1 VADILTADDV
11 AAPEMGNASLGQA
24 SEFAGRMARRSNYES
39 TTTALAKSLVKG
51 VGHVTN
57 NGVPLNEATHNR
69 DILSKSHQ
77 AIMDVRAATYEGAWE
92 TENVMGRISPD
103 FWAQRETG
111 GIRSMATRD
120 SMMRKAMSAE
130 VQKSFTATNMG
141 TAGVPYG
148 LVPFDLLAPSRLIYP
163 VYTLFRNKFPRPAGQ
178 GSSRQVY
185 GLLGISGSQTGGQG
199 VIDISIPEL
208 VTSGGSLTTTATWP
222 LNIPKTGT
230 QTEYKLNVPYRFFGL
245 SESLSWLAQFES
257 QGFEDIS
264 ALANL
269 VLLQEMML
277 GEEYQMI
284 AGSSQNL
291 ATPGTPVVTVRTAG
305 SNETAITG
313 FTTNIAV
320 RVTALNYFGE
330 SITSASASAVAIAAG
345 QVADITITAVPGAQ
359 QYNIYA
365 GTNTPGNTNTN
376 YWLMAGTSVQAGVTY
391 QGTQTANS
399 VGGIR
404 FTLQG
409 AVATSTNAS
418 GPGSNTTNINPPT
431 TDTGTGSSNRME
443 GLIPTLTGLSATGSG
458 PYSNVGFG
466 GSAGVWKG
474 GYVNS
479 SVGTHLSTNA
489 IFTALDAMWENNG
502 MNNVSP
508 GVYKADPSE
517 IVADG
522 GDLMRLAND
531 MLLQGNSLNYLL
543 NISQDQISGI
553 RAGAAVAEFVN
564 PVTRSTVKLT
574 VHPWMSQGTAL
585 LMSYQLPQTWS
596 HVDNAWE
603 MTVVQD
609 YCSVA
614 WPVIDATFRY
624 SIFLLGTMVA
634 HAPFYS
640 GILQGLQVSDIT
652 PFS

>member
-1 VADILTADDV
+1 VADILTGEELG
-11 AAPEMGNASLGQA
+11 APTMGNTGVGAVNAQMASA
-24 SEFAGRMARRSNYES
+24 ARRTDYE
-39 TTTALAKSLVKG
+39 ALFQTKAKDLVKG

-57 NGVPLNEATHNR
+57 NGVPLSEGANSGEILTKAT
-69 DILSKSHQ
+69 Q
-77 AIMDVRAATYEGAWE
+77 AAIDVRTATMQGVRDADA
-92 TENVMGRISPD
+92 VMASMSRD
-103 FWAQRETG
+103 FVQDRNF
-111 GIRSMATRD
+111 
-120 SMMRKAMSAE
+120 SAIAYQLKNSSQ
-130 VQKSFTATNMG
+130 VNKSFTATNLGLNG
-141 TAGVPYG
+141 TPYG

-178 GSSRQVY
+178 GASRQVY
-185 GLLGISGSQTGGQG
+185 GLIGVSGSQTGGQG
-199 VIDISIPEL
+199 IVDISMPEL
-208 VTSGGSLTTTATWP
+208 VSSSVTGSFGGSSGNWP
-222 LNIPKTGT
+222 LNIPKTGS

-245 SESLSWLAQFES
+245 TEALSWLAQFEG

-277 GEEYQMI
+277 GEEYQLM

-291 ATPGTPVVTVRTAG
+291 PTPAAPTISVRNAG

-313 FTTNIAV
+313 YTTNV
-320 RVTALNYFGE
+320 NVKVTALNFFGE
-330 SITSASASAVAIAAG
+330 TAVSGAPSAATIVAG
-345 QVADITITAVPGAQ
+345 QVCDVTISPVAGAQ
-359 QYNIYA
+359 QYNIYMTTNA
-365 GTNTPGNTNTN
+365 GT
-376 YWLMAGTSVQAGVTY
+376 YYLQAGTSVQSGTTY
-391 QGTQTANS
+391 SGTQTANS
-399 VGGIR
+399 VGGLR
-404 FTLQG
+404 FTIQG
-409 AVATSTNAS
+409 AVATATNAS
-418 GPGSNTTNINPPT
+418 GPGTATTNITPPT
-431 TDTGTGSSNRME
+431 TDSGTGGSNRME
-443 GLIPTLTGLSATGSG
+443 GLIPVLSGLSATGAG
-458 PYSNVGFG
+458 PYSNVGFAA
-466 GSAGVWKG
+466 SNVWKG
-474 GYVNS
+474 GYVNQ

-489 IFTALDAMWENNG
+489 IFTALDALWENNG
-502 MNNVSP
+502 LNNVSP

-609 YCSVA
+609 YVSVA

-624 SIFLLGTMVA
+624 SIFLLGSLVA
-634 HAPFYS
+634 HAPMYS
-640 GILQGLQVSDIT
+640 GILQGLQVNDVT
-652 PFS
+652 PYS

>member
-1 VADILTADDV
+1 VADILTGTEEV
-11 AAPEMGNASLGQA
+11 SAPTMGAGAPVGAVNAQM
-24 SEFAGRMARRSNYES
+24 AGAARRTEYEALF
-39 TTTALAKSLVKG
+39 TTKAKDLVKG

-57 NGVPLNEATHNR
+57 GGVPLTEGRHSGEILTKAT
-69 DILSKSHQ
+69 Q
-77 AIMDVRAATYEGAWE
+77 AALDVRTATMRG
-92 TENVMGRISPD
+92 
-103 FWAQRETG
+103 
-111 GIRSMATRD
+111 TRD
-120 SMMRKAMSAE
+120 SDAVLDTMATDFLQHRSFAPMAYQLKQSA
-130 VQKSFTATNMG
+130 QLNKSFTAGNLG
-141 TAGVPYG
+141 SAGVPYG

-178 GSSRQVY
+178 GAARQVY

-199 VIDISIPEL
+199 IVDISMPEL
-208 VTSGGSLTTTATWP
+208 VQSTNNVISGSSANWP
-222 LNIPKTGT
+222 INLPKTGS
-230 QTEYKLNVPYRFFGL
+230 QTEYKLSVPYRFFGL
-245 SESLSWLAQFES
+245 TESLSWLAQFEG

-277 GEEYQMI
+277 GEEYQLL

-291 ATPGTPVVTVRTAG
+291 ATPGTPTVSVRNAG

-330 SITSASASAVAIAAG
+330 SVTSASSSAVAIAAG
-345 QVADITITAVPGAQ
+345 QVADVTLVAVPGAQ
-359 QYNIYA
+359 QYNVYV

-376 YWLMAGTSVQAGVTY
+376 YWLQIGTTVQAGVTTA
-391 QGTQTANS
+391 GTQTANA

-404 FTLQG
+404 VTIQG
-409 AVATSTNAS
+409 ALATA
-418 GPGSNTTNINPPT
+418 GAHPVT
-431 TDTGTGSSNRME
+431 TDTGTGGSNRME
-443 GLIPTLTGLSATGSG
+443 GLIPTLSGLSATGSG
-458 PYSNVGFG
+458 PYANVGFQ
-466 GSAGVWKG
+466 SSNVWQG
-474 GYVNS
+474 GYINQ

-489 IFTALDAMWENNG
+489 IFTALDALWEANG
-502 MNNVSP
+502 LNNVAP

-603 MTVVQD
+603 MTCVQD
-609 YCSVA
+609 YVSVNA
-614 WPVIDATFRY
+614 VY
-624 SIFLLGTMVA
+624 SLN
-634 HAPFYS
+634 
-640 GILQGLQVSDIT
+640 
-652 PFS
+652 

>member
-1 VADILTADDV
+1 MADILTGTEEV
-11 AAPEMGNASLGQA
+11 SAPAMGAGAPVGAVNAQM
-24 SEFAGRMARRSNYES
+24 AGAARRTEYEALF
-39 TTTALAKSLVKG
+39 TTKAKDLVKG

-57 NGVPLNEATHNR
+57 GGVPLTEGRHSGEIMTKAT
-69 DILSKSHQ
+69 Q
-77 AIMDVRAATYEGAWE
+77 AALDVRTATMRGTRNSDAVLDHLS
-92 TENVMGRISPD
+92 TD
-103 FWAQRETG
+103 FLQHRSFAPMAYQLKQSAQLN
-111 GIRSMATRD
+111 
-120 SMMRKAMSAE
+120 
-130 VQKSFTATNMG
+130 KSFTAGNLG
-141 TAGVPYG
+141 SAGVPYG

-178 GSSRQVY
+178 GAARQVY

-199 VIDISIPEL
+199 IVDISMPEL
-208 VTSGGSLTTTATWP
+208 VQSTNNVISGSSANWP
-222 LNIPKTGT
+222 INLPKTGS
-230 QTEYKLNVPYRFFGL
+230 QTEYKLSVPYRFFGL
-245 SESLSWLAQFES
+245 TESLSWLAQFEG

-277 GEEYQMI
+277 GEEYQLL

-291 ATPGTPVVTVRTAG
+291 ATPGTPTVAVRNAG
-305 SNETAITG
+305 SNESAITG
-313 FTTNIAV
+313 FTTNIQV

-330 SITSASASAVAIAAG
+330 SVTSASSSSQNIAAG
-345 QVADITITAVPGAQ
+345 QVADVTIVPVPGAQ
-359 QYNIYA
+359 QYNIYV
-365 GTNTPGNTNTN
+365 GTNTAGNTNTN
-376 YWLMAGTSVQAGVTY
+376 YWLQIGTTVQAGVTTA
-391 QGTQTANS
+391 GTQSANA
-399 VGGIR
+399 VGGLRVTI
-404 FTLQG
+404 QG
-409 AVATSTNAS
+409 ALATA
-418 GPGSNTTNINPPT
+418 GAHPVT
-431 TDTGTGSSNRME
+431 TDTGTGGSNRME
-443 GLIPTLTGLSATGSG
+443 GLIPTLSGLSATGSG
-458 PYSNVGFG
+458 PYSNVGFQ
-466 GSAGVWKG
+466 SSNVWQG
-474 GYVNS
+474 GYINQ

-489 IFTALDAMWENNG
+489 IFTALDALWEANG
-502 MNNVSP
+502 LNNVAP

-609 YCSVA
+609 YISVA

-624 SIFLLGTMVA
+624 SIFLLGALVA
-634 HAPFYS
+634 HAPMYS
-640 GILQGLQVSDIT
+640 GILQGLQVSDVT
-652 PFS
+652 PYS

>member
-1 VADILTADDV
+1 MADILSAEE
-11 AAPEMGNASLGQA
+11 AAPQMGNAGLGGVQA
-24 SEFAGRMARRSNYES
+24 ANAATARRSSYEGMFTS
-39 TTTALAKSLVKG
+39 KAKTLVKG
-51 VGHVTN
+51 AGHVSN
-57 NGVPLNEATHNR
+57 GGVPLNDVDHSGQ
-69 DILSKSHQ
+69 ILTKAHQ
-77 AIMDVRAATYEGAWE
+77 AILNTRTSTVQGTWD
-92 TENVMGRISPD
+92 TENVVNGIAPE
-103 FWAQRETG
+103 FWAQRGAPLKSQAITDAN
-111 GIRSMATRD
+111 IR
-120 SMMRKAMSAE
+120 
-130 VQKSFTATNMG
+130 KSFTAGNLG
-141 TAGVPYG
+141 YSGVPYG
-148 LVPFDLLAPSRLIYP
+148 LVPYDLLAPSRLIYP

-178 GSSRQVY
+178 GAAREVR

-199 VIDISIPEL
+199 ILDISTTEL
-208 VTSGGSLTTTATWP
+208 VGSNKNFTAQGNWP
-222 LNIPKTGT
+222 LNIPQSGS
-230 QTEYKLNVPYRFFGL
+230 QTEYKLTVPYRFFGL
-245 SESLSWLAQFES
+245 SESLTWLAQFES

-291 ATPGTPVVTVRTAG
+291 AAPAAPTLTARTAG
-305 SNETAITG
+305 ANETALTG
-313 FTTNIAV
+313 YTSSVAV
-320 RVTALNYFGE
+320 KVTALNYFGE
-330 SITSASASAVAIAAG
+330 SLVSAASSNTTVSAG
-345 QVADITITAVPGAQ
+345 QVVDVTISPVAGAQ
-359 QYNIYA
+359 QYNFYVQNN
-365 GTNTPGNTNTN
+365 NTGS
-376 YWLMAGTSVQAGVTY
+376 YYLQAGTSVQAGVSY
-391 QGTQTANS
+391 AGNQTANS
-399 VGGIR
+399 VGGLR

-409 AVATSTNAS
+409 AIALSTNSVAA
-418 GPGSNTTNINPPT
+418 PT
-431 TDTGTGSSNRME
+431 VDSGTGGSNRME

-458 PYSNVGFG
+458 PYSNVGFE
-466 GSAGVWKG
+466 SSNVWKG
-474 GYVNS
+474 GYVNQ

-489 IFTALDAMWENNG
+489 IFTALDALWENNG

-531 MLLQGNSLNYLL
+531 MLLQGNALNYLL

-574 VHPWMSQGTAL
+574 VHPWLSQGTAL

-609 YCSVA
+609 YVSVA

-624 SIFLLGTMVA
+624 SIFLLGTLIA

-640 GILQGLQVSDIT
+640 GILQGLQVSDVT
-652 PFS
+652 PYS

>member
-1 VADILTADDV
+1 MADILTDELGT
-11 AAPEMGNASLGQA
+11 PQMGTGSPVGAVNSQMAQA
-24 SEFAGRMARRSNYES
+24 ARRTDYEALF
-39 TTTALAKSLVKG
+39 TTKAKDLVKG

-57 NGVPLNEATHNR
+57 NGVPLNEGSHAGEILTKAT
-69 DILSKSHQ
+69 Q
-77 AIMDVRAATYEGAWE
+77 AALDVRSSTMLGSRDPD
-92 TENVMGRISPD
+92 TVMAGMSTD
-103 FWAQRETG
+103 FMQH
-111 GIRSMATRD
+111 RSFAPIAYQLKR
-120 SMMRKAMSAE
+120 SAD
-130 VQKSFTATNMG
+130 VQKSFTAGNLGLAG
-141 TAGVPYG
+141 TPYG

-178 GSSRQVY
+178 GASRQVY
-185 GLLGISGSQTGGQG
+185 GLIGISGSQTGGQG
-199 VIDISIPEL
+199 IVDISMPEL
-208 VTSGGSLTTTATWP
+208 VQSGGSLASTAWP
-222 LNIPKTGT
+222 LNLPKTGS
-230 QTEYKLNVPYRFFGL
+230 QTEYKLQVPYRFFGL
-245 SESLSWLAQFES
+245 TESLSWLAQFEG
-257 QGFEDIS
+257 QGFEDVS

-277 GEEYQMI
+277 GEEYQLM

-291 ATPGTPVVTVRTAG
+291 PTPAAPTISVRNAG
-305 SNETAITG
+305 SNESAITG
-313 FTTNIAV
+313 FTTNV
-320 RVTALNYFGE
+320 NVKVTALNFFGE
-330 SITSASASAVAIAAG
+330 SVASSAPSAAAISAG
-345 QVADITITAVPGAQ
+345 QVCDVTIAPVAGAQ
-359 QYNIYA
+359 QYNLYVTTNA
-365 GTNTPGNTNTN
+365 GT
-376 YWLMAGTSVQAGVTY
+376 YFLMAGTSVQSGTGTAGTTTF
-391 QGTQTANS
+391 QGNQTANA

-409 AVATSTNAS
+409 AL
-418 GPGSNTTNINPPT
+418 PT
-431 TDTGTGSSNRME
+431 TGAQPMTVDTGTGGSNRME
-443 GLIPTLTGLSATGSG
+443 GLIPVLSGLSATGSG
-458 PYSNVGFG
+458 PYSNVGFTSSG
-466 GSAGVWKG
+466 NVWKG
-474 GYVNS
+474 GYVNQ

-489 IFTALDAMWENNG
+489 IFTALDALWENNG
-502 MNNVSP
+502 LNNVAP

-609 YCSVA
+609 YISVA

-624 SIFLLGTMVA
+624 SIFLLGSLVA
-634 HAPFYS
+634 HAPMYS
-640 GILQGLQVSDIT
+640 GILQGLQVSDVT
-652 PFS
+652 PYS

>member
-1 VADILTADDV
+1 MADILTGEELG
-11 AAPEMGNASLGQA
+11 APTMGNTGVGAVNAQMA
-24 SEFAGRMARRSNYES
+24 NAARRTDYE
-39 TTTALAKSLVKG
+39 ALFQTKAKDLVKG
-51 VGHVTN
+51 VGHITN
-57 NGVPLNEATHNR
+57 NGIPLSEGTNSGEILTKAT
-69 DILSKSHQ
+69 Q
-77 AIMDVRAATYEGAWE
+77 AAIDVRTATAQGVRDAD
-92 TENVMGRISPD
+92 TVMNRMSKD
-103 FWAQRETG
+103 FLQDRNFAGIAYQLKNSAQ
-111 GIRSMATRD
+111 
-120 SMMRKAMSAE
+120 
-130 VQKSFTATNMG
+130 VNKSFTATNLGLNG
-141 TAGVPYG
+141 TPYG

-178 GSSRQVY
+178 GASRQVY
-185 GLLGISGSQTGGQG
+185 GLIGVSGSQTGGQG
-199 VIDISIPEL
+199 IVDISMPEL
-208 VTSGGSLTTTATWP
+208 VSSSVTGSFGGSSGNWP
-222 LNIPKTGT
+222 LNIPKTGS

-245 SESLSWLAQFES
+245 TEALSWLAQFEG

-277 GEEYQMI
+277 GEEYQMM

-291 ATPGTPVVTVRTAG
+291 PTPAAVTATARTAG

-313 FTTNIAV
+313 YNTNV
-320 RVTALNYFGE
+320 NFKVTALNFFGE
-330 SITSASASAVAIAAG
+330 TAVSAAIGTAVAISAG
-345 QVADITITAVPGAQ
+345 QVVDITISPVPGAQ
-359 QYNIYA
+359 QYNIYMTTNA
-365 GTNTPGNTNTN
+365 GT
-376 YWLMAGTSVQAGVTY
+376 YYLLAGTSVQSGTTY
-391 QGTQTANS
+391 QGTWTANS
-399 VGGIR
+399 VGGLR
-404 FTLQG
+404 FTAQG
-409 AVATSTNAS
+409 PVATSTNGGGLA
-418 GPGSNTTNINPPT
+418 GNGTATNITPPT
-431 TDTGTGSSNRME
+431 TDSGTGGSNRME
-443 GLIPTLTGLSATGSG
+443 GLIPVLSGLSATGAG
-458 PYSNVGFG
+458 PYSNVGFT
-466 GSAGVWKG
+466 GSNVWKG
-474 GYVNS
+474 GYVNQ

-489 IFTALDAMWENNG
+489 IFTALDALWENNG
-502 MNNVSP
+502 LNNVSP

-609 YCSVA
+609 YISVA

-624 SIFLLGTMVA
+624 SVFLLGTLVA
-634 HAPFYS
+634 HAPMYS
-640 GILQGLQVSDIT
+640 GILQGLQVNDVT
-652 PFS
+652 PFSL

>member
-1 VADILTADDV
+1 MADIVSGEEL
-11 AAPEMGNASLGQA
+11 AAPAMGAGAPVGQVNEQMGYA
-24 SEFAGRMARRSNYES
+24 ARRTDYE
-39 TTTALAKSLVKG
+39 ALFQTKAKDLVKG
-51 VGHVTN
+51 VGHITN
-57 NGVPLNEATHNR
+57 KGIPLNESTHSGEILTKAT
-69 DILSKSHQ
+69 Q
-77 AIMDVRAATYEGAWE
+77 AALDVRTATLQG
-92 TENVMGRISPD
+92 
-103 FWAQRETG
+103 
-111 GIRSMATRD
+111 TRNAD
-120 SMMRKAMSAE
+120 EVLNAMSPQFTGHRSFAPTFY
-130 VQKSFTATNMG
+130 QLKNSAKLNKSFTAGNLG
-141 TAGVPYG
+141 LNGVPYG

-178 GSSRQVY
+178 GASRQVY
-185 GLLGISGSQTGGQG
+185 GLLGVSGSQTGGQG
-199 VIDISIPEL
+199 IVDISMPEL
-208 VTSGGSLTTTATWP
+208 VGGGPNFNTQGNWP
-222 LNIPKTGT
+222 LQLPKTGS

-245 SESLSWLAQFES
+245 TEGLSWLAQFEG

-277 GEEYQMI
+277 GEEYQML

-291 ATPGTPVVTVRTAG
+291 SAPGTPTTTARVAG
-305 SNETAITG
+305 SNETAISTSPSH
-313 FTTNIAV
+313 FAV
-320 RVTALNYFGE
+320 IVTALNYFGE
-330 SITSASASAVAIAAG
+330 SIGSVHST
-345 QVADITITAVPGAQ
+345 DITTVTTSQVVDVTIAPVAGAQ
-359 QYNIYA
+359 QYNIYVSTTSGFA
-365 GTNTPGNTNTN
+365 NNTF
-376 YWLMAGTSVQAGVTY
+376 WLQAGTSVQSGTGTAGGTVY
-391 QGTQTANS
+391 QGTQTANA
-399 VGGIR
+399 VGGLRI
-404 FTLQG
+404 TIQG
-409 AVATSTNAS
+409 VLATATAN
-418 GPGSNTTNINPPT
+418 PT
-431 TDTGTGSSNRME
+431 TVDTGTGGNNRME
-443 GLIPTLTGLSATGSG
+443 GLIPTLTGLSSTGSG
-458 PYSNVGFG
+458 PYANVGFE
-466 GSAGVWKG
+466 SSNVWKG
-474 GYVNS
+474 GYVNQ

-609 YCSVA
+609 YVSVA

-624 SIFLLGTMVA
+624 SIFLLGSLVA

-640 GILQGLQVSDIT
+640 GILQGLQVSDVT
-652 PFS
+652 PYS

>member
-1 VADILTADDV
+1 MADILTEDV
-11 AAPEMGNASLGQA
+11 GTPQMGAGAPVGAVNAQMGQA
-24 SEFAGRMARRSNYES
+24 ARRTDYES
-39 TTTALAKSLVKG
+39 LFMTKSKDLVKG

-57 NGVPLNEATHNR
+57 KGVPLSDAYNAGEILTKAT
-69 DILSKSHQ
+69 Q
-77 AIMDVRAATYEGAWE
+77 AALDVRTATMRGVRD
-92 TENVMGRISPD
+92 TDSVMAGISQD
-103 FWAQRETG
+103 F
-111 GIRSMATRD
+111 
-120 SMMRKAMSAE
+120 MSNPRFAP
-130 VQKSFTATNMG
+130 VSYQLKQSSLLNKSFTAGNQG
-141 TAGVPYG
+141 LAGVPYG

-178 GSSRQVY
+178 GASRQVY

-199 VIDISIPEL
+199 IVDISMPEL
-208 VTSGGSLTTTATWP
+208 IGAAPTSFGGNRNNWP
-222 LNIPKTGT
+222 LQLPSTGS
-230 QTEYKLNVPYRFFGL
+230 QTEFKLNVPYRFFGL
-245 SESLSWLAQFES
+245 TESLSWLAQFEG

-277 GEEYQMI
+277 GEEYQMM

-291 ATPGTPVVTVRTAG
+291 PTPPQVTVAFRTPG
-305 SNETAITG
+305 SNETAMTG
-313 FTTNIAV
+313 GTAGHFGVT
-320 RVTALNYFGE
+320 VTALNYFGE
-330 SITSASASAVAIAAG
+330 TIGSAISADTTTSRTPG
-345 QVADITITAVPGAQ
+345 FVADVTITPVAGAQ
-359 QYNIYA
+359 QYNIYVSTNATVSIATAYLQA
-365 GTNTPGNTNTN
+365 GTT
-376 YWLMAGTSVQAGVTY
+376 VQAGVTS
-391 QGTQTANS
+391 QGLQTANA

-404 FTLQG
+404 FTVQG
-409 AVATSTNAS
+409 ALAS
-418 GPGSNTTNINPPT
+418 IALPIPPT
-431 TDTGTGSSNRME
+431 ADTGTGGPNRME
-443 GLIPTLTGLSATGSG
+443 GLIPTLSGLSATGSG
-458 PYSNVGFG
+458 PYTNVGFE
-466 GSAGVWKG
+466 SSNVWKG
-474 GYVNS
+474 GYVNQG
-479 SVGTHLSTNA
+479 VGTHLSTNA
-489 IFTALDAMWENNG
+489 IFTALDALWENNG
-502 MNNVSP
+502 LNNVAP

-609 YCSVA
+609 YISVA

-624 SIFLLGTMVA
+624 SIFLLGSLVA
-634 HAPFYS
+634 HAPMYS
-640 GILQGLQVSDIT
+640 GILQGLQVSDVT
-652 PFS
+652 PYS